1 MRIQERHYITW
12 ASHVVYFV
20 LSKETVTK
28 TLTAEL
34 KCLKKK
40 KKITSVNCCKIC
52 LLTFIPVY
60 FPFLMISCFG
70 VYDLTNFILMCDQ
83 IIVTADKTIVIKW
96 LNIDLLL
103 RKALL
108 ET

>member
-1 MRIQERHYITW
+1 MRIQERHCITW
-12 ASHVVYFV
+12 ASHVVYFA
-20 LSKETVTK
+20 LSNGTVTK
-28 TLTAEL
+28 TLNAEL

-40 KKITSVNCCKIC
+40 KKKITPVNCCKIC

-83 IIVTADKTIVIKW
+83 IIVTADKTIVI
-96 LNIDLLL
+96 
-103 RKALL
+103 
-108 ET
+108 